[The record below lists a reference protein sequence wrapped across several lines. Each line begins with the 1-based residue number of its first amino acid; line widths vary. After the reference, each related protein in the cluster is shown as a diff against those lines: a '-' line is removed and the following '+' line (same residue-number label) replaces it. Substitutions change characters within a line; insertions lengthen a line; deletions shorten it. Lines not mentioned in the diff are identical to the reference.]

1 MPTERSSNRR
11 VVLDVKS
18 LRIHYETPKGDV
30 IAVADIDLTLEEG
43 ETLGLVGESGCGKST
58 AAMGILQLVQPPGR
72 IVNGQVVLDGDD
84 VLKLSNDDLR
94 RLRWEEDLAHPTGRD
109 ELPQPGD
116 ARQGS
121 DRRRHPDPRGSASKA
136 KRASASWGCCA
147 WWASQV
153 GSTTCIPT
161 S

>member
-94 RLRWEEDLAHPTGRD
+94 RPALDEDLAHPTGRD

-116 ARQGS
+116 ARQDQIADAIRTHEG
-121 DRRRHPDPRGSASKA
+121 RTEGEAR
-136 KRASASWGCCA
+136 
-147 WWASQV
+147 
-153 GSTTCIPT
+153 
-161 S
+161 